1 LVPLA
6 VIFADD
12 LFPSTATGLLWL
24 LLLGLIPQ
32 VIGHS
37 SFNYALA
44 HLPASFVTIVI
55 LGEPL
60 LSTLLAMVF
69 LDEIPGPWLYVGM
82 PVLLTAVGLAS
93 LEEQRRR
100 RAEVGLP
107 EPLEDEAE
115 SSVVL
120 SR

>member
-1 LVPLA
+1 
-6 VIFADD
+6 
-12 LFPSTATGLLWL
+12 
-24 LLLGLIPQ
+24 
-32 VIGHS
+32 
-37 SFNYALA
+37 
-44 HLPASFVTIVI
+44 
-55 LGEPL
+55 
-60 LSTLLAMVF
+60 MVF